1 MLFTIEDDDDL
12 FLYEEDDFDDK
23 AIDLAFGD
31 NEMIEAL
38 IIVLSHL
45 FSRSL
50 KLFFLCLLFLSLFC
64 LFDSLRGLDFVL
76 CMGCFLI
83 NPEKKEMTKQQKKQN
98 KKKEELSSY
107 GGTFWSKI
115 RQTLSFFF

>member
-83 NPEKKEMTKQQKKQN
+83 NPEKKEMTKHAAKNKT
-98 KKKEELSSY
+98 KKKRRALVRRTERNVLV
-107 GGTFWSKI
+107 
-115 RQTLSFFF
+115 